1 MQEELSMLILQSV
14 NESSILL
21 LARLMM
27 NLKYA
32 IIPYVPSMQV
42 GMDQKN
48 KMQMAKALI
57 TDYSDTI
64 PEDSKEEYV
73 KLIPLVF
80 GDDKDAMQQAVM
92 DMVKL
97 VIKKFSVYLERKLN
111 EQYKMREKKELI
123 MKKIEK

>member
-1 MQEELSMLILQSV
+1 
-14 NESSILL
+14 
-21 LARLMM
+21 
-27 NLKYA
+27 
-32 IIPYVPSMQV
+32 
-42 GMDQKN
+42 
-48 KMQMAKALI
+48 MAKVLI

-111 EQYKMREKKELI
+111 E
-123 MKKIEK
+123 

>member
-32 IIPYVPSMQV
+32 IIPYVPSMEV

-80 GDDKDAMQQAVM
+80 GDDKDAMQ
-92 DMVKL
+92 
-97 VIKKFSVYLERKLN
+97 
-111 EQYKMREKKELI
+111 
-123 MKKIEK
+123 

>member
-1 MQEELSMLILQSV
+1 
-14 NESSILL
+14 
-21 LARLMM
+21 
-27 NLKYA
+27 
-32 IIPYVPSMQV
+32 
-42 GMDQKN
+42 MDQKN

-111 EQYKMREKKELI
+111 EQYKMKEKKELI